1 MEQQEHDSTHVLI
14 FPLPAQG
21 HVNSMLNLAELL
33 VYSGLSISFLNSHHN
48 HDRLAAHT
56 NVLARFSKYPNFQ
69 FQTISDGLPIDHPR
83 TGESLMEVFDTLSKE
98 IVRDKLVSF
107 SPPVDCIIGDG
118 SLGVIVEV
126 AKELQIPIIH
136 FRTISACC
144 FWAYF
149 CIPEMIEAGQLPFKE
164 NQDMDSLV
172 KTVPGMETFLR
183 YRDLPSFCRA
193 SDLSQKNFQLVLRET
208 QRSKETAGLILN
220 TFEDLESPILSHIQR
235 YCPKIY
241 TIGPLHL
248 HHQTRF
254 LESADMMARLAR
266 SAVSEGGSSYCNLD
280 RLIQDIKSMIHS
292 KA

>member
-1 MEQQEHDSTHVLI
+1 MEHVLI
-14 FPLPAQG
+14 FPVPAQG

-33 VYSGLSISFLNSHHN
+33 AFSGLSISFLISEHN
-48 HDRLAAHT
+48 HDRLVTHT
-56 NVLARFSKYPNFQ
+56 NVEARFSQYPSFQ
-69 FQTISDGLPIDHPR
+69 FRTIPDGLPVDHPR
-83 TGESLMEVFDTLSKE
+83 SGESIREVFESLRTKGKP
-98 IVRDKLVSF
+98 IFRDMLVNAK
-107 SPPVDCIIGDG
+107 PPVSCIIGDG
-118 SLGVIVEV
+118 ILGFVVEV
-126 AKELQIPIIH
+126 AKELEIPIIQ
-136 FRTISACC
+136 FRTDSACC

-149 CIPEMIEAGQLPFKE
+149 CVPEMIEAGELPFKE

-193 SDLSQKNFQLVLRET
+193 SDLSDKIFQLVLRET

-235 YCPKIY
+235 HCPKIY

-248 HHQTRF
+248 HNQTRF
-254 LESADMMARLAR
+254 LESADKMARLAR